1 MQFISIAE
9 TDMNYLKNVFNLEGK
24 TAVITGGGGVLGGA
38 MGEGLALA
46 GVNVILAGI
55 GIEKTKSN
63 AEKIVAK
70 GGKAVAVSM
79 DVLDADGV
87 RKTFAEIKKEYKTID
102 ILINAAGGNM
112 KGATIMPDQ
121 TIFNL
126 DLAEFDKVTD
136 LNFKGTVIPTLEVC
150 KIMSEQKKG
159 SVINITSMAAIRS
172 ITRVVGYSAAKAA
185 VSNFTMWMAMEM
197 ARKYGDGIRVNAIA
211 PGFFITSLNKSL
223 LMEDDGSLT
232 ERGQLVLGH
241 TPMNRFGRPEELTG
255 AVLFLGS
262 DASSFV
268 TGIILPVDGGFS
280 SFSGV

>member
-159 SVINITSMAAIRS
+159 SVINITSMAAISS